1 MHFGNGPVL
10 APRNAKFGLASSRPS
25 FQLEIIRTH
34 FQNTARDTI
43 GEERGQRKGKNAKAK
58 TCSFISLSLRSYT
71 SHLDFGKLAQLTCL
85 RRLQLRAACGGLT
98 LPSFAFS
105 GGLAALSN
113 LKDLTKLVTLSTQAL
128 HVLNSS

>member
-58 TCSFISLSLRSYT
+58 TCTFISLSLAAFLQHFSPFFYA
-71 SHLDFGKLAQLTCL
+71 KPQLTEHL
-85 RRLQLRAACGGLT
+85 KEANLGSPRLATRT
-98 LPSFAFS
+98 P
-105 GGLAALSN
+105 
-113 LKDLTKLVTLSTQAL
+113 DVTR
-128 HVLNSS
+128 